1 MAGQLPVS
9 GAAVQLYASGNSG
22 NGSASAALLTS
33 ATSTNS
39 SGSFTIPAGYS
50 CPSAQ
55 TPIYLIAKGGQAG
68 AGSANSALWLMS
80 ALGPC
85 NSITSGASFVMNE
98 ATTVAAVWALASFMS
113 AGGNVGASCTNT
125 KGLNK
130 AFLTADQLVN
140 PTTGVAPGAGLPS
153 TLVVPIN
160 KINTLANVIAS
171 CTQSSGGSACSSL
184 LSAATT
190 GSTTPGN
197 TIDAA
202 LDIAR
207 SPGSHVA
214 AIYAL
219 QSGSPAFSPA
229 LTAAPPDLMLH
240 STIQGGGMASPASVS
255 VASTGNVWVSNY
267 FYTVSEFSP
276 TGSTLFP
283 SGISGSGIIQS
294 YGMALDENDN
304 VWIANEQTSPNSGS
318 GNVAELS
325 SAGTPLQTNI
335 TSGGIDFPI
344 AAAADANGNIWFADY
359 GDSKVTVLS
368 SSGSAVSGSA
378 GWGGTSLAFPVAI
391 AIDADH
397 NGWVANQA
405 GVLPITKIS
414 PDGST
419 ATNYDCNCNGA
430 SGVATDQSGNVW
442 IANYYGNSVSAVN
455 TCGTLVLGAASGG
468 GINHP
473 QGIAVDGSGTV
484 WVANF
489 LGNSL
494 SEISGSTS
502 STLGTLLSPSTGFGT
517 DASILQPYGMAID
530 ASGSIWISNFGNS
543 TLTQFIGIATPVKTP
558 LLGPAQQP

>member
-1 MAGQLPVS
+1 
-9 GAAVQLYASGNSG
+9 
-22 NGSASAALLTS
+22 
-33 ATSTNS
+33 
-39 SGSFTIPAGYS
+39 
-50 CPSAQ
+50 
-55 TPIYLIAKGGQAG
+55 
-68 AGSANSALWLMS
+68 
-80 ALGPC
+80 
-85 NSITSGASFVMNE
+85 
-98 ATTVAAVWALASFMS
+98 
-113 AGGNVGASCTNT
+113 
-125 KGLNK
+125 
-130 AFLTADQLVN
+130 
-140 PTTGVAPGAGLPS
+140 
-153 TLVVPIN
+153 
-160 KINTLANVIAS
+160 
-171 CTQSSGGSACSSL
+171 
-184 LSAATT
+184 
-190 GSTTPGN
+190 
-197 TIDAA
+197 
-202 LDIAR
+202 
-207 SPGSHVA
+207 
-214 AIYAL
+214 
-219 QSGSPAFSPA
+219 
-229 LTAAPPDLMLH
+229 
-240 STIQGGGMASPASVS
+240 MASPASVS

-335 TSGGIDFPI
+335 TSGGINFPI

-368 SSGSAVSGSA
+368 NSGSAVSGSA